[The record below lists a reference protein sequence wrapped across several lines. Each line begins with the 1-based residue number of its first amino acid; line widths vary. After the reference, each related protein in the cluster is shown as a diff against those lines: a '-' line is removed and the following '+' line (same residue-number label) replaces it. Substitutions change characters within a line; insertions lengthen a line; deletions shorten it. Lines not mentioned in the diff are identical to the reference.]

1 MTWIYNETE
10 LTEIPESV
18 IGFVYL
24 ITHIESGKK
33 YIGKKNFYAS
43 VTRTKTVTL
52 KTTGAKKKK
61 KIRSQKESNWKDY
74 YGSSEELTRDVAL
87 FGKESFRREI
97 LKLCYTKG
105 EMSYYEAK
113 YQFDHSVLLN
123 PDMYYN
129 SWIMVKVHRS
139 HLLKK
144 SDVDSSKDI

>member
-1 MTWIYNETE
+1 MPWIYNEAE

-18 IGFVYL
+18 IGFIYL

-33 YIGKKNFYAS
+33 YIGKKNFYSS
-43 VTRTKTVTL
+43 VTRTKTITL

-61 KIRSQKESNWKDY
+61 KIRSQKESNWKEY
-74 YGSSEELTRDVAL
+74 YGSSEDLTRDVNL
-87 FGKESFRREI
+87 FGKEAFHREI

-113 YQFDHSVLLN
+113 YQFDHAVLLD
-123 PDMYYN
+123 PGMYYN

-144 SDVDSSKDI
+144 SDVDTIKDI